1 MVTIE
6 IEYFRGVGKHMDTV
20 FLIDSC
26 TDLPREYVEA
36 NNLPVVSLT
45 CNFKGQE
52 FKDDFGKTLGYKE
65 FYDSVRNG
73 EMPSTSQVNVYEY
86 TDIFKKYAMEGK
98 PIVYLGF
105 SSALS
110 GSLNS
115 AILARDMV
123 CDEIKDADI
132 TVIDSKSASLGE
144 GLLAYYAN
152 EMLKAGASKDELVS
166 WLETNKLKVNHWFTV
181 DDLGHLKRGGR
192 VSGAAAFVGTLLDIK
207 PILQVDDEGRLIPV
221 SKIKGRK
228 KSLKALF
235 EMLQEKITAPE
246 EQVIAISHG
255 DCVEDAEYLKD
266 MILKEYKVKDVI
278 INHVG
283 PVIGSHTGPGV
294 VALFFMG
301 SGR

>member
-1 MVTIE
+1 
-6 IEYFRGVGKHMDTV
+6 MDTV
-20 FLIDSC
+20 LLIDSC
-26 TDLPREYVEA
+26 TDLPRSYVEK
-36 NNLPVVSLT
+36 NELTFVSLV

-52 FKDDFGKTLGYKE
+52 YKDDFGKILSYKD
-65 FYDSVRNG
+65 FYAAVRNG

-86 TDIFKKYAMEGK
+86 TEIFKEYTMKG
-98 PIVYLGF
+98 ISVIYLGF

-115 AILARDMV
+115 AKLAKDIV
-123 CDEIKDADI
+123 CEEVKDADI
-132 TVIDSKSASLGE
+132 TVIDSKSASLGY

-152 EMLKAGASKDELVS
+152 EMLKEGASRDEVVS
-166 WLETNKLKVNHWFTV
+166 WLESNKLKMNHWFTV
-181 DDLGHLKRGGR
+181 DDLGHLRRGGR
-192 VSGAAAFVGTLLDIK
+192 VSGAAAIVGTLLDIK
-207 PILQVDDEGRLIPV
+207 PILKVDDEGRLIPI

-228 KSLKALF
+228 KSLKTLF
-235 EMLQEKITAPE
+235 EMLQENIVSPE

-255 DCVEDAEYLKD
+255 DCIDDAEYLKE

-301 SGR
+301 SKR

>member
-1 MVTIE
+1 
-6 IEYFRGVGKHMDTV
+6 MDTV
-20 FLIDSC
+20 LLIDSC
-26 TDLPREYVEA
+26 TDLPHSYVEE
-36 NNLPVVSLT
+36 NELPFVSLV

-52 FKDDFGKTLGYKE
+52 RKDDFGHSLSYKE
-65 FYDSVRNG
+65 FYAAVRDG

-86 TDIFKKYAMEGK
+86 AELFKKYAAQGTAV
-98 PIVYLGF
+98 IYLGF

-110 GSLNS
+110 GSFGS
-115 AILARDMV
+115 AKLARDMV
-123 CDEIKDADI
+123 CEELKDADI

-152 EMLKAGASKDELVS
+152 ELLKEGASKDEVVS
-166 WLETNKLKVNHWFTV
+166 WLESNKLRMNHWFTV

-207 PILQVDDEGRLIPV
+207 PILNVDNEGRLIPI

-228 KSLKALF
+228 KSLKTLF
-235 EMLQEKITAPE
+235 EMLQENIVAPE

-255 DCVEDAEYLKD
+255 DCIEDVEYLKE

-301 SGR
+301 SKR